1 MYVDC
6 EHLLQIEI
14 YTGTKGYVS
23 LEKKSYQIRI
33 VKFFLAVII
42 VETHMLL
49 IKKKKNFLNLL
60 NQIQIKICTKRT
72 SKYTVNIF
80 TAPPT

>member
-49 IKKKKNFLNLL
+49 IKKKK
-60 NQIQIKICTKRT
+60 I
-72 SKYTVNIF
+72 S
-80 TAPPT
+80 